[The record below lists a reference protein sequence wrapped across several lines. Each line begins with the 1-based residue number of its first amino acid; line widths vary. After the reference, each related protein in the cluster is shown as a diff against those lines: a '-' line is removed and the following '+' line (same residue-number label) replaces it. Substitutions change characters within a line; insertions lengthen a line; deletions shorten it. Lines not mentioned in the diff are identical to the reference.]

1 MRAGAAEARGREPD
15 TLFSSAKTLQPALYS
30 ATWPTQVDWDKK
42 EHHLLG
48 YFPDVEWQRSE
59 LSPAMTTL
67 QAEVAKVR
75 HTQRSARLAC
85 RRSPLFSF
93 RLFFFFF
100 SFFVIQVK
108 DSREN
113 RNQQMV
119 SYLNELLAS
128 PTGRCGILLPMTP
141 KAGEGV

>member
-15 TLFSSAKTLQPALYS
+15 LFFSSAKTLHPALYS
-30 ATWPTQVDWDKK
+30 AARPTQVDWDKK

-75 HTQRSARLAC
+75 HTQGSACLAR
-85 RRSPLFSF
+85 RRSPFSQLGSF
-93 RLFFFFF
+93 
-100 SFFVIQVK
+100 FFVIQVK